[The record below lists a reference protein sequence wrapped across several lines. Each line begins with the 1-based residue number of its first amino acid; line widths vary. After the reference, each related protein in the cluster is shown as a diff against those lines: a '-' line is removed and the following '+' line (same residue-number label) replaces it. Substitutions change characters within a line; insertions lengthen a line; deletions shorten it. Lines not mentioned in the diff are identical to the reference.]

1 MAFRIQNRQVDDAA
15 VLALSG
21 RLTIGDAVASFQEA
35 VALRIHAGD
44 RNIIL
49 DMRHLDYIDSSG
61 LGAIV
66 TSLTS
71 ARNQGGTLRLANV
84 PQRIQ
89 NLLDVSSLYMIFQ
102 IIELAEPASADPAKA
117 KG

>member
-1 MAFRIQNRQVDDAA
+1 MAFRIQTRNVDDAT
-15 VLALSG
+15 VLALIG
-21 RLTIGDAVASFQEA
+21 RLTIGDAVSSLQECFNKHIA
-35 VALRIHAGD
+35 AGD
-44 RNIIL
+44 RNIVL
-49 DMRHLDYIDSSG
+49 DMRQLDYVDSSG

-102 IIELAEPASADPAKA
+102 IIELAEPSGTDATKTKP
-117 KG
+117 

>member
-1 MAFRIQNRQVDDAA
+1 MAFRIQTRSADDAT
-15 VLALSG
+15 VLALIG
-21 RLTIGDAVASFQEA
+21 RLTIGDAVSSLQETFGKR
-35 VALRIHAGD
+35 VAAGD

-49 DMRHLDYIDSSG
+49 DMRQLDYVDSSG

-66 TSLTS
+66 TSLT
-71 ARNQGGTLRLANV
+71 AVRNQGGTLRLANV

-102 IIELAEPASADPAKA
+102 IIELAEPAVSDEAKA
-117 KG
+117 KS

>member
-1 MAFRIQNRQVDDAA
+1 MAFRIQYRQVDDAA

-21 RLTIGDAVASFQEA
+21 RLTIGDAVSSFQES
-35 VALRIHAGD
+35 VAQRIQGGD

-49 DMRHLDYIDSSG
+49 DMRHLDYVDSSG

-66 TSLTS
+66 TALTS
-71 ARNQGGTLRLANV
+71 ARNHNGTLRLANV

-102 IIELAEPASADPAKA
+102 IIELAEPAADRAKA
-117 KG
+117 QG